1 MDFGIGAVTVHNEIP
16 NKSCSV
22 ILRELYN
29 KIHARALSGLPRA
42 TRSPR
47 SVETLSRFRLK
58 WIGQCFPLCA
68 FFFFFKCLDAL
79 SFLFTYFFFFSFTF
93 LFSDYTANA
102 LAAASDGSEHQSHPS
117 ALSSI
122 SVSTTVALCSA
133 TSGTSCFAVLLADP
147 LLGR

>member
-1 MDFGIGAVTVHNEIP
+1 MDFGIGAVTVHDEIP

-29 KIHARALSGLPRA
+29 IIHASFEWTATSNTIPKIRRDAIALQAEMDRA
-42 TRSPR
+42 
-47 SVETLSRFRLK
+47 V
-58 WIGQCFPLCA
+58 FPVVCV
-68 FFFFFKCLDAL
+68 FFFFKCLDAL

-93 LFSDYTANA
+93 PFSDYTANA

-133 TSGTSCFAVLLADP
+133 TSGTSCFAVLLANP

>member
-1 MDFGIGAVTVHNEIP
+1 MDFGIGAVTVHDEIP

-29 KIHARALSGLPRA
+29 IIHASFEWTATSNTIPKIRRDAIALQAEMDR
-42 TRSPR
+42 
-47 SVETLSRFRLK
+47 
-58 WIGQCFPLCA
+58 PLCA
-68 FFFFFKCLDAL
+68 FFFLFQMFGCSFFFIHL
-79 SFLFTYFFFFSFTF
+79 FFFFSFTF